1 MKQIKE
7 LRLERRKKFIV
18 IMSLVCVLFLLMVLG
33 LRRMH
38 KQELPRDFKSKYEFN
53 SGVTTHEKTYASTPA
68 IYFPESIRQEG
79 NYVINNSTGYQL
91 CVGTREEGFLFLGQG
106 EHKISGKLLVF
117 FVIKPETEETISC
130 KGEFVICREND
141 EKGFRYTLNGN
152 QNKIKNIS
160 FGEKIL

>member
-7 LRLERRKKFIV
+7 LRLERGKKFIV
-18 IMSLVCVLFLLMVLG
+18 ILCSVCVLFLLMVLG
-33 LRRMH
+33 LRRMY

-53 SGVTTHEKTYASTPA
+53 SGVTTHERTYASTPA
-68 IYFPESIRQEG
+68 IYFPENIRQEG
-79 NYVINNSTGYQL
+79 DYVINNSTGYQI

-117 FVIKPETEETISC
+117 FVIKPETEEAISC

-141 EKGFRYTLNGN
+141 EKGFQYILNGN
-152 QNKIKNIS
+152 QNKIKKIS
-160 FGEKIL
+160 YSEKIL